1 MKIVIQ
7 ALIMMLSFTLP
18 SIIYAT
24 AIYNNDTKP
33 HDVQVTNIRSGS
45 QDNLTV
51 YNNAT
56 TYVRC
61 RYGCEIR
68 VMETGSTITLE
79 SESSYSSKTVVI
91 DNGGLRM
98 R

>member
-1 MKIVIQ
+1 MKIVIGV
-7 ALIMMLSFTLP
+7 LIIILSLTLP
-18 SIIYAT
+18 NIVYAI

-33 HDVQVTNIRSGS
+33 RDVQVTNIRSGS

-56 TYVRC
+56 TFIRC

-91 DNGGLRM
+91 DAGRLRV